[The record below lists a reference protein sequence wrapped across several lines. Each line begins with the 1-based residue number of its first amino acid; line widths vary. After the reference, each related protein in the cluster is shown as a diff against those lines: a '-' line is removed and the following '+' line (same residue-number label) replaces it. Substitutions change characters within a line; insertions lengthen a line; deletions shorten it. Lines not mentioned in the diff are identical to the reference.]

1 MYAAP
6 DNDVIVFWLCRSSKQ
21 AVEEQK
27 KLESVLSV
35 DVDTARVRINEI
47 QTELESVVEQLGEAK
62 VGFCNTR
69 FCGEC
74 CLCLESVSVRLVI
87 LLQQCLPRDSV

>member
-1 MYAAP
+1 MRHAA
-6 DNDVIVFWLCRSSKQ
+6 VIWLFIVFVLCRSSKQ

-35 DVDTARVRINEI
+35 DVETARVRINEI

-62 VGFCNTR
+62 VGSRNTC
-69 FCGEC
+69 FF
-74 CLCLESVSVRLVI
+74 VVKVI
-87 LLQQCLPRDSV
+87 CA